1 MTPGVTD
8 CQGTVEVYKQIL
20 YSVGMDEQRKGHLRI
35 GELSQRTGVSPEL
48 LRAWERRYE
57 LLRPDRSSGGFRLYS
72 AADEARVHRMQG
84 YLRRGIAAAEA
95 ARLADQPSESDA
107 PRPGFSMDALRLELQ
122 QALDGF
128 DDSRAQQCLDTA
140 FDTFSIDRVVADLLI
155 PFLEDLG
162 ARWEREE
169 VTVAQ
174 EHFASNLIRT
184 RLMSLARGWDVGYGP
199 RALLACPGGELHDLG
214 LTLFGIAL
222 RHRGWRITFL
232 GANTPI
238 DTVMATAI
246 DIDPDAVVIAATE
259 PRFLMAEKEPLQ
271 RLANHYKLLIAGRGS
286 DGIAAQVGAEFL
298 DTDPLAGAE
307 RLASAVAR

>member
-1 MTPGVTD
+1 
-8 CQGTVEVYKQIL
+8 
-20 YSVGMDEQRKGHLRI
+20 MDEQQKGHLRI

-48 LRAWERRYE
+48 LRAWERRYG
-57 LLRPDRSSGGFRLYS
+57 LLRPDRSVGGFRLYS

-84 YLRRGIAAAEA
+84 YLQQGIAAAEA
-95 ARLADQPSESDA
+95 ARLADQTAGTDD
-107 PRPGFSMDALRLELQ
+107 PRPGLSMDALRLELQ

-140 FDTFSIDRVVADLLI
+140 FDTFSIDRVVSGLLV

-162 ARWEREE
+162 ARWERNE

-174 EHFASNLIRT
+174 EHFASNLIRA

-199 RALLACPGGELHDLG
+199 RALLACPEGELHDLG

-246 DIDPDAVVIAATE
+246 DIDPEAVVIAATE
-259 PRFLMAEKEPLQ
+259 PRFLVAEKEPLQ
-271 RLANHYKLLIAGRGS
+271 QLASRYKLLIAGRGAG
-286 DGIAAQVGAEFL
+286 GIAARVGAELL

-307 RLASAVAR
+307 RLARAVAR

>member
-1 MTPGVTD
+1 MMVV
-8 CQGTVEVYKQIL
+8 CQETVEVWTQIL
-20 YSVGMDEQRKGHLRI
+20 YSVVMDEQPRGHLRI
-35 GELSQRTGVSPEL
+35 GELSLRTGVSPEL
-48 LRAWERRYE
+48 LRAWERRYG

-107 PRPGFSMDALRLELQ
+107 PRPGSSMDGLRFELQ

-128 DDSRAQQCLDTA
+128 DDSRAQQCLDSA
-140 FDTFSIDRVVADLLI
+140 FDTFSIDRVVTDLLV

-238 DTVMATAI
+238 DTVMSTAI

-271 RLANHYKLLIAGRGS
+271 RLASHYRLLIAGRGA
-286 DGIAAQVGAEFL
+286 DGIAGEVGAELL